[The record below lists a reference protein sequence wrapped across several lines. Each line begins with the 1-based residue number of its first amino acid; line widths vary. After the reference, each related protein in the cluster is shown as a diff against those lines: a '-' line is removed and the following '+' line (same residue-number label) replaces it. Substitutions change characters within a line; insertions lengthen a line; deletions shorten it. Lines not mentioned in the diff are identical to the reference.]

1 MAYFLVLYFGVF
13 FTFALFPGNRQHLE
27 LAAAHMYEYIQGK
40 LVEKNPAYAVVDV
53 NGIGYLLNIS
63 LHTYS
68 QLIEDEKCTLFTHL
82 VVREDDL
89 LLYGFA
95 DTGEREL
102 FRQLISVSGVGV
114 NTARIILSS
123 LSPDEVVQGI
133 AEGDSPMLQRIK
145 GIGAKTAQR
154 IIIDLKDKVSREL
167 IPHEKYNYLHNTKK
181 EEALSGLIILGF
193 PKMLADKALNK
204 IIESEGTDLTVEQ
217 LIKHALKVL

>member
-1 MAYFLVLYFGVF
+1 
-13 FTFALFPGNRQHLE
+13 
-27 LAAAHMYEYIQGK
+27 MYEYIRGT
-40 LVEKNPAYAVVDV
+40 LTEKNPAYAVVDV

-63 LHTYS
+63 IHTYS
-68 QLIEDEKCTLFTHL
+68 LLREDETCILYCHL
-82 VVREDDL
+82 VVREDDM

-95 DTGEREL
+95 EQGEREL

-123 LSPDEVVQGI
+123 LSPAEVI
-133 AEGDSPMLQRIK
+133 RAISEGNAVLLQQIK

-154 IIIDLKDKVSREL
+154 IIIDLKDKVPREL
-167 IPHEKYNYLHNTKK
+167 IPMEKSGTGHNTKK

-204 IIESEGTDLTVEQ
+204 IIESEGTGLTAEQ
-217 LIKHALKVL
+217 LIKHALKIL

>member
-1 MAYFLVLYFGVF
+1 
-13 FTFALFPGNRQHLE
+13 
-27 LAAAHMYEYIQGK
+27 MYDYIQGK
-40 LVEKNPAYAVVDV
+40 LAEKNPAYAVVDV
-53 NGIGYLLNIS
+53 HGIGYLLNIS

-68 QLIEDEKCTLFTHL
+68 QLVQDEQCTIYTHL

-95 DTGEREL
+95 DTAEREL

-123 LSPDEVVQGI
+123 LSPREVERAI
-133 AEGDSPMLQRIK
+133 ADGDAPLLQRIK

-154 IIIDLKDKVSREL
+154 IIIDLKDKVSKEL
-167 IPHEKYNYLHNTKK
+167 IPHEKSGFLHNTKR

-204 IIESEGTDLTVEQ
+204 IIESEGTGLTVEQ

>member
-1 MAYFLVLYFGVF
+1 
-13 FTFALFPGNRQHLE
+13 
-27 LAAAHMYEYIQGK
+27 MYDYIQGR

-53 NGIGYLLNIS
+53 GGIGYLLNIS
-63 LHTYS
+63 IHTYS
-68 QLIEDEKCTLFTHL
+68 MLREDEKCILYTHL
-82 VVREDDL
+82 VVREDDM

-95 DTGEREL
+95 DQSEREL

-123 LSPDEVVQGI
+123 LSPEEVIRAI
-133 AEGDSPMLQRIK
+133 AEGDAVQLQRIK

-154 IIIDLKDKVSREL
+154 IIIDLKDKVPREL
-167 IPHEKYNYLHNTKK
+167 IPYEKSGFLHNTKK

-193 PKMLADKALNK
+193 PKMLAEKALIK
-204 IIESEGTDLTVEQ
+204 IIETEGTGLTVEQ

>member
-1 MAYFLVLYFGVF
+1 
-13 FTFALFPGNRQHLE
+13 
-27 LAAAHMYEYIQGK
+27 MYDYIRGK

-53 NGIGYLLNIS
+53 NGVGYLLNIS
-63 LHTYS
+63 IHTYG
-68 QLIEDEKCTLFTHL
+68 QLMQDEHCTLYAHL
-82 VVREDDL
+82 VVREDDM

-123 LSPDEVVQGI
+123 LSPVEVVRAI
-133 AEGDSPMLQRIK
+133 AEGNAILLQRIK

-167 IPHEKYNYLHNTKK
+167 IPHEKSGILHNTKK

-193 PKMLADKALNK
+193 PKMSADKALNK
-204 IIESEGTDLTVEQ
+204 IIETEGTGLTVEQ
-217 LIKHALKVL
+217 LIKQALKVL

>member
-1 MAYFLVLYFGVF
+1 
-13 FTFALFPGNRQHLE
+13 
-27 LAAAHMYEYIQGK
+27 MYDYIHGK
-40 LVEKNPAYAVVDV
+40 LVEKNPAYAVIDV

-63 LHTYS
+63 LHTYTM
-68 QLIEDEKCTLFTHL
+68 LREEEHCILYTHL

-89 LLYGFA
+89 LLYGFW

-102 FRQLISVSGVGV
+102 FRQLISVSGIGV

-123 LSPDEVVQGI
+123 NTPTEVVRAI
-133 AEGDSPMLQRIK
+133 AEGNVALLQRIK

-167 IPHEKYNYLHNTKK
+167 IPHEKSGILHNTKR

-193 PKMLADKALNK
+193 PKMPAERALNK
-204 IIESEGTDLTVEQ
+204 IIESEGTGLTVEQ

>member
-1 MAYFLVLYFGVF
+1 
-13 FTFALFPGNRQHLE
+13 
-27 LAAAHMYEYIQGK
+27 MYEFIQGK
-40 LVEKNPAYAVVDV
+40 LVEKNPAYAVVEA

-63 LHTYS
+63 IHTYS
-68 QLIEDEKCTLFTHL
+68 QLQEDERCKLYTHL
-82 VVREDDL
+82 VVREDDM

-95 DTGEREL
+95 ETGEREL

-123 LSPDEVVQGI
+123 LSPNEIMAAISG
-133 AEGDSPMLQRIK
+133 GDAIVLQRIK

-167 IPHEKYNYLHNTKK
+167 IPFEKSGFLHNTKK
-181 EEALSGLIILGF
+181 EEALSALIILGF

-204 IIESEGTDLTVEQ
+204 IIESEGTGLTLEQ

>member
-1 MAYFLVLYFGVF
+1 
-13 FTFALFPGNRQHLE
+13 
-27 LAAAHMYEYIQGK
+27 
-40 LVEKNPAYAVVDV
+40 
-53 NGIGYLLNIS
+53 
-63 LHTYS
+63 
-68 QLIEDEKCTLFTHL
+68 
-82 VVREDDL
+82 VVREDDI

-95 DTGEREL
+95 DKEEREL

-123 LSPDEVVQGI
+123 LSPDEVIRAI
-133 AEGDSPMLQRIK
+133 ADGDAIQLQRIK

-167 IPHEKYNYLHNTKK
+167 IPHEKSGILHNTKK

-204 IIESEGTDLTVEQ
+204 II
-217 LIKHALKVL
+217 

>member
-1 MAYFLVLYFGVF
+1 
-13 FTFALFPGNRQHLE
+13 
-27 LAAAHMYEYIQGK
+27 MYEFIQGR
-40 LVEKNPAYAVVDV
+40 LVEKNPAYAVVEA

-63 LHTYS
+63 IHTYS
-68 QLIEDEKCTLFTHL
+68 QIRQDEQCTLYTHL

-95 DTGEREL
+95 DTSEREL

-123 LSPDEVVQGI
+123 ISPSDVIEAI
-133 AEGDSPMLQRIK
+133 AVGDAPLLQRIK

-154 IIIDLKDKVSREL
+154 IIIDLKDKVPREL
-167 IPHEKYNYLHNTKK
+167 IPHEKSAFLHNTKK

-193 PKMLADKALNK
+193 PKMLAEKALTK
-204 IIESEGTDLTVEQ
+204 IIESEGTGLTVEQ

>member
-1 MAYFLVLYFGVF
+1 
-13 FTFALFPGNRQHLE
+13 
-27 LAAAHMYEYIQGK
+27 MYEYIQGR
-40 LVEKNPAYAVVDV
+40 LVEKNPAYAVVEA

-63 LHTYS
+63 IHTYS
-68 QLIEDEKCTLFTHL
+68 LLREDEKCTLYTHL
-82 VVREDDL
+82 VVREDDM

-95 DTGEREL
+95 EVTEREL

-123 LSPDEVVQGI
+123 LSPDEVVRAIG
-133 AEGDSPMLQRIK
+133 EGDAIQLQRIK

-167 IPHEKYNYLHNTKK
+167 IPYEKSGFMHNTKK

-204 IIESEGTDLTVEQ
+204 IIETEGTGLTVEQ